1 MLIKIN
7 YDRASSC
14 QRIRAG
20 GARKGAEVTE
30 WIGAAE
36 AADRLGIKPA
46 SLYAYVSRGVLSR
59 RRDADGRVSMFDADE
74 IAELARKG
82 KPRRPAG
89 SSELIIETAVTE
101 ITEHSLHYRGLD
113 AIGLARYRSFE
124 DVANLLWAGSLPDDR
139 TPGIPR
145 SHSWWK
151 ATPEALTAA
160 AAAQA
165 ALPAATLPLERLQVI
180 VPALAATDQ
189 FRMHLDQ
196 PAVMAAGKALIAGM
210 AGSLPLAGGRPRP
223 GAGPDAAA
231 DGGSIASRLAAR
243 LCTGPVPDGLT
254 AVLGVALVLLADHEL
269 AASTLAARVAASMR
283 ADPYA
288 VVATGLGAMGGAV
301 HAGAA
306 LGAELML
313 SAAATP
319 ADVPQVV
326 GDVLRRGERLPGF
339 GHFVYK
345 GGDPRANLLLQ
356 VTTDFAADSPRL
368 PVAAA
373 VIAEVRRRSLPEPN
387 IEFALAVLADVAG
400 MTRGSGEAIFAVA
413 RTAGWLAHALEEYE
427 RNVPIRPRAVYI
439 GPAAS
444 S

>member
-1 MLIKIN
+1 
-7 YDRASSC
+7 
-14 QRIRAG
+14 
-20 GARKGAEVTE
+20 VTE
-30 WIGAAE
+30 WIG

-101 ITEHSLHYRGLD
+101 ITDHSLHYRGLD
-113 AIGLARYRSFE
+113 AIDLARHRSFE

-223 GAGPDAAA
+223 DAGPDAA

-243 LCTGPVPDGLT
+243 LCTGQVPDGLT

-356 VTTDFAADSPRL
+356 ATTDFAADSPRL

-427 RNVPIRPRAVYI
+427 RNVPIRPRGVYI

>member
-1 MLIKIN
+1 
-7 YDRASSC
+7 
-14 QRIRAG
+14 
-20 GARKGAEVTE
+20 
-30 WIGAAE
+30 
-36 AADRLGIKPA
+36 
-46 SLYAYVSRGVLSR
+46 
-59 RRDADGRVSMFDADE
+59 
-74 IAELARKG
+74 
-82 KPRRPAG
+82 
-89 SSELIIETAVTE
+89 
-101 ITEHSLHYRGLD
+101 
-113 AIGLARYRSFE
+113 
-124 DVANLLWAGSLPDDR
+124 
-139 TPGIPR
+139 
-145 SHSWWK
+145 
-151 ATPEALTAA
+151 
-160 AAAQA
+160 
-165 ALPAATLPLERLQVI
+165 
-180 VPALAATDQ
+180 
-189 FRMHLDQ
+189 
-196 PAVMAAGKALIAGM
+196 
-210 AGSLPLAGGRPRP
+210 
-223 GAGPDAAA
+223 
-231 DGGSIASRLAAR
+231 
-243 LCTGPVPDGLT
+243 
-254 AVLGVALVLLADHEL
+254 
-269 AASTLAARVAASMR
+269 MR

>member
-113 AIGLARYRSFE
+113 AIGLARHRSFE

-151 ATPEALTAA
+151 ATP
-160 AAAQA
+160 A
-165 ALPAATLPLERLQVI
+165 ALRPPCLP
-180 VPALAATDQ
+180 
-189 FRMHLDQ
+189 
-196 PAVMAAGKALIAGM
+196 
-210 AGSLPLAGGRPRP
+210 PRC
-223 GAGPDAAA
+223 
-231 DGGSIASRLAAR
+231 RW
-243 LCTGPVPDGLT
+243 
-254 AVLGVALVLLADHEL
+254 
-269 AASTLAARVAASMR
+269 
-283 ADPYA
+283 
-288 VVATGLGAMGGAV
+288 
-301 HAGAA
+301 
-306 LGAELML
+306 
-313 SAAATP
+313 
-319 ADVPQVV
+319 
-326 GDVLRRGERLPGF
+326 
-339 GHFVYK
+339 
-345 GGDPRANLLLQ
+345 
-356 VTTDFAADSPRL
+356 
-368 PVAAA
+368 
-373 VIAEVRRRSLPEPN
+373 
-387 IEFALAVLADVAG
+387 
-400 MTRGSGEAIFAVA
+400 SGC
-413 RTAGWLAHALEEYE
+413 R
-427 RNVPIRPRAVYI
+427 
-439 GPAAS
+439 
-444 S
+444 